1 LLNDKTKTMVREKEE
16 KSIDEKKT

>member
-1 LLNDKTKTMVREKEE
+1 LNDKTKTMVREKEE